1 GGTLYEIEVR
11 WLVEREW
18 AVTADDILWRR
29 TKQGLRLS
37 GDEVRALQDYL
48 DGVAGG
54 HVKAI

>member
-29 TKQGLRLS
+29 TKQGLRLNKEQIAELN
-37 GDEVRALQDYL
+37 DFLRVPEA
-48 DGVAGG
+48 A
-54 HVKAI
+54 